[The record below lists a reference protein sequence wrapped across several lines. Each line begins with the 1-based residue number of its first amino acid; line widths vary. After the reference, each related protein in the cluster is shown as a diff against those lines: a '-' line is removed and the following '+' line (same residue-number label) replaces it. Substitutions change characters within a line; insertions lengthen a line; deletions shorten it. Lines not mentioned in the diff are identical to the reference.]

1 MVKLLQF
8 LGFDPHSK
16 KDFYKYIII
25 GVALAISLLVV
36 GYRVIAEQR
45 NMKVE
50 LMYDYSDALLLQA
63 YTGQAQDQ
71 VFRMLQK
78 AGITTICLPEDTLV
92 GLSKQG
98 KATWIKGEDLLNMS
112 RLGQIQSYIL
122 LNLIKTADIVPD
134 NYYILVDQA
143 SIFARVKNNL
153 INELGSERAREVG
166 ANIMEVK
173 GEVDNLGTI
182 GLGIDDTIV
191 SNLALYKFQVIPKVA
206 NSQRLDDVSMGLK
219 IEKLKEIPNV
229 YTVICDGTEVLG
241 YGNHMDIVVE
251 KMRAN
256 NLNFGFVEFA
266 NQKGERDLAERL
278 PGQTIGVHAIDL
290 KKLQKLDAQRAS
302 DRYVTAAIERGIRIL
317 YIRPFIND
325 KLSKDL
331 FTYNET
337 FITKI
342 SEKLR
347 HRGFTIQPIDHVALG
362 INWILSII
370 IGVVISFA
378 VAVAFFFF
386 LKPFFKEVPE
396 NLLHTLLGL
405 VFVLDIVFLKFD
417 YFNQW
422 RSILALIVSVI
433 FPTYA
438 MITQL
443 PKETNWHDQP
453 KDYKS
458 ILMIILKIVTITGLG
473 ALLIVGLLSDVYH
486 MLKVFQFRGVKLAFG
501 LPLMIVAFYYFLYP
515 YRVNALKF
523 LVRRF
528 FQSQVTVGYV
538 LAAISVTLFFALYL
552 LRSGNYQLP
561 VMDVEDS
568 FRRILGYVMIA
579 RPRTKEFLIG
589 YPILVFTLYYLGTVI
604 PYKYKWVF
612 YTLATVAPISL
623 LNTFCHLH
631 APLWLSILRSFNGL
645 CLGFLIG
652 IAFVTVYRF
661 LSRFWKF
668 VF

>member
-1 MVKLLQF
+1 VVKFLQF

-16 KDFYKYIII
+16 KDFYKYVIL
-25 GVALAISLLVV
+25 GVALAISLMVV
-36 GYRVIAEQR
+36 GYRMYAEQR

-50 LMYDYSDALLLQA
+50 LMYDYEDALLLQA
-63 YTGQAQDQ
+63 YTGQSQDQ

-98 KATWIKGEDLLNMS
+98 KATWIKGENLLNMS

-122 LNLIKTADIVPD
+122 LNLIRTADIVPE
-134 NYYILVDQA
+134 NYYVMVDQA
-143 SIFARVKNNL
+143 STFSRVKNNL
-153 INELGSERAREVG
+153 INELGAARAREVG
-166 ANIMEVK
+166 VNIMEIK
-173 GEVDNLGTI
+173 GEVDGLDQI
-182 GLGIDDTIV
+182 GLGIDDMIV
-191 SNLALYKFQVIPKVA
+191 SNLMLYKFQIIPKVA

-229 YTVICDGTEVLG
+229 YTVICGGTEVLG
-241 YGNHMDIVVE
+241 YGNNMNIVVE
-251 KMRAN
+251 KMRN
-256 NLNFGFVEFA
+256 NVLNFGLIEFA
-266 NQKGERDLAERL
+266 NQKGEKDLAERL
-278 PGQTIGVHAIDL
+278 PGQTVGVHMIDL
-290 KKLQKLDAQRAS
+290 KKLQTLDERRAS
-302 DRYVTAAIERGIRIL
+302 DRYVTAAVERGMRIL

-331 FTYNET
+331 FAYNET
-337 FITKI
+337 FITSI

-347 HRGFTIQPIDHVALG
+347 HRGFTIMPINVVELG
-362 INWILSII
+362 INWVLSII
-370 IGVVISFA
+370 IGVIISFA
-378 VAVAFFFF
+378 VAVSLYFF
-386 LKPFFKEVPE
+386 LQPFFKEIPE
-396 NLLHTLLGL
+396 NFLQGTLVLF
-405 VFVLDIVFLKFD
+405 FVLDILFLKFD

-422 RSILALIVSVI
+422 RSILALMVSVI

-443 PKETNWHDQP
+443 PKDTHWHEQP
-453 KDYKS
+453 RDYKS

-473 ALLIVGLLSDVYH
+473 ALLIVGLLSDVFH

-501 LPLMIVAFYYFLYP
+501 LPLLIVAFYYFLYP
-515 YRVNALKF
+515 YRVSALKF

-538 LAAISVTLFFALYL
+538 LSAISVMLFFALYL
-552 LRSGNYQLP
+552 LRSGNYQMP
-561 VMDVEDS
+561 VLDVEDA
-568 FRRILGYVMIA
+568 FRRVLGYIMIA

-589 YPILVFTLYYLGTVI
+589 YPVLVFTLYYLGTIV
-604 PYKYKWVF
+604 PYKHKWFF

-631 APLWLSILRSFNGL
+631 APLWLSLLRSFNGL
-645 CLGFLIG
+645 FLGFLFG
-652 IAFVTVYRF
+652 IASLSAYRF
-661 LSRFWKF
+661 LSRLWKF

>member
-1 MVKLLQF
+1 MIKFLQF

-16 KDFYKYIII
+16 KDSYKYMIMA
-25 GVALAISLLVV
+25 VALAISVLVV
-36 GYRVIAEQR
+36 GYRMIAEQR

-50 LMYDYSDALLLQA
+50 LMYDYEDALLLQA
-63 YTGQAQDQ
+63 YTGKTQDQ

-92 GLSKQG
+92 GLTKQG
-98 KATWIKGEDLLNMS
+98 KATWIKGENLLNMS

-122 LNLIKTADIVPD
+122 LNLIRTADIVPE
-134 NYYILVDQA
+134 NYYVMVDQA
-143 SIFARVKNNL
+143 STFARVKNSL
-153 INELGSERAREVG
+153 INELGSSRAREVG
-166 ANIMEVK
+166 VNIMEVK
-173 GEVDNLGTI
+173 GEVDGLDQI
-182 GLGIDDTIV
+182 GLGIDDLIV

-219 IEKLKEIPNV
+219 IDKLKAIPNV
-229 YTVICDGTEVLG
+229 YTVICGGTEVLG
-241 YGNHMDIVVE
+241 YGNNMNIVVE
-251 KMRAN
+251 KMRN
-256 NLNFGFVEFA
+256 NKLNFGFIEFA
-266 NQKGERDLAERL
+266 NQKGEKDLAERL
-278 PGQTIGVHAIDL
+278 PGQTVGVHFIDL
-290 KKLQKLDAQRAS
+290 KKLQTLDERRAS

-331 FTYNET
+331 FAYNEA

-342 SEKLR
+342 SEKLQ
-347 HRGFTIQPIDHVALG
+347 HRGFTITPIDRMELG
-362 INWILSII
+362 INWIISII
-370 IGVVISFA
+370 IGILISFA
-378 VAVAFFFF
+378 VAVAIFFF
-386 LKPFFKEVPE
+386 LQPFFKDVPE
-396 NLLHTLLGL
+396 NVLHGLLGL
-405 VFVLDIVFLKFD
+405 FFVLDIVFLRFD

-422 RSILALIVSVI
+422 RSILALLVSVI

-438 MITQL
+438 MITLL
-443 PKETNWHDQP
+443 PKDTNWHEQP
-453 KDYKS
+453 KDYKT
-458 ILMIILKIVTITGLG
+458 ILILILKVVALTGIG

-501 LPLMIVAFYYFLYP
+501 LPLFIVAFYYFLYP

-538 LAAISVTLFFALYL
+538 LAAISVALFFALYL
-552 LRSGNYQLP
+552 LRSGNYQMP
-561 VMDVEDS
+561 VMDVEDA
-568 FRRILGYVMIA
+568 FRRVLGYIMIA

-589 YPILVFTLYYLGTVI
+589 YPVLVFTLYYLGTVV
-604 PYKYKWVF
+604 PYKYKWFF
-612 YTLATVAPISL
+612 YTIATVAPISL

-631 APLWLSILRSFNGL
+631 APLWLSLLRSFNGL
-645 CLGFLIG
+645 CLGFLLG
-652 IAFVTVYRF
+652 IASLFAYR
-661 LSRFWKF
+661 LLNKLWKF